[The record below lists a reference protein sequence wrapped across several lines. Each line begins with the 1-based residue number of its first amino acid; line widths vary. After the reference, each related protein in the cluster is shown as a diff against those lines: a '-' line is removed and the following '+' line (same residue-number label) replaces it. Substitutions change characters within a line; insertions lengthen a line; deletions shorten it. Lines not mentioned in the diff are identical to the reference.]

1 MYPSAFEYLRAESLP
16 RAIELL
22 SQYGDEARALAGGQ
36 SLIPLMKLRLSTPG
50 VLVDLNPI
58 SGLEYVSQSD
68 GWLAL
73 GALARHADVAGSEL
87 VRSRVPMIHDAVLLV
102 GDAQVRNLG
111 TVAGALAEADPGGDW
126 GPIILA
132 LDGEVTCMGPSGQRV
147 VSATDFFTD
156 YYTTVLEPVELISE
170 VRLRM
175 PEPGSAGA
183 YLKLERRAGD
193 FAVVGAAVQLTL
205 DSTGRCERVGI
216 GLTGVAATPL
226 KATAAEAVL
235 IGSELET
242 AAIDEAAQRI
252 DEIIDPAS
260 DTRAPAE
267 YRREMIGVYFRRALA
282 KARERAT
289 GRIS

>member
-1 MYPSAFEYLRAESLP
+1 
-16 RAIELL
+16 
-22 SQYGDEARALAGGQ
+22 
-36 SLIPLMKLRLSTPG
+36 
-50 VLVDLNPI
+50 
-58 SGLEYVSQSD
+58 
-68 GWLAL
+68 
-73 GALARHADVAGSEL
+73 
-87 VRSRVPMIHDAVLLV
+87 
-102 GDAQVRNLG
+102 
-111 TVAGALAEADPGGDW
+111 
-126 GPIILA
+126 
-132 LDGEVTCMGPSGQRV
+132 
-147 VSATDFFTD
+147 
-156 YYTTVLEPVELISE
+156 
-170 VRLRM
+170 LRM
-175 PEPGSAGA
+175 PDPDSAGA